1 MLENEIR
8 RITQS
13 VTERSDAKQL
23 LSVVIP
29 VFNESK
35 NIERLINR
43 LLAVF
48 AGLEDKYD
56 FELVFTDNHST
67 DDTYEALEAWSNKL
81 PNMRVLRFSKNIGYQ
96 RSILAGYLSAR
107 GDAVIQIDA
116 DLQDPPEK
124 IQEFISQ
131 WESGYQVVYGVRT
144 SRTDGVGSRLTRGMF
159 YRILNAFS
167 RDNLPLDAGEFRL
180 IDRQVIDELR
190 HVNDV
195 RPYLRG
201 AIASMGF
208 KQIGIPYER
217 GEREIGESK
226 FNSKDLVRL
235 ALDGFFN
242 HSTLPLRI
250 ATFIGLMVSVGTLVT
265 GIGFFV
271 GKLFFQQSWPR
282 GFATTTILILMS
294 LSILSLLLGVIGE
307 YLSRIYEQVR
317 YSPKVM
323 VEKEI
328 DSDR

>member
-1 MLENEIR
+1 MLENRIR
-8 RITQS
+8 RINQP
-13 VTERSDAKQL
+13 VTERSDAKPL

-208 KQIGIPYER
+208 KQVGIPYER
-217 GEREIGESK
+217 GVREIGESK

-235 ALDGFFN
+235 ALDGYFN

-328 DSDR
+328 ESDR

>member
-1 MLENEIR
+1 MLENGIR
-8 RITQS
+8 RINQP

-43 LLAVF
+43 LLPVF
-48 AGLEDKYD
+48 DGLTDKYD

-81 PNMRVLRFSKNIGYQ
+81 PNVRVLRFSKNIGYQ

-107 GDAVIQIDA
+107 GDAAIQIDA
-116 DLQDPPEK
+116 DLQDPPET
-124 IQEFISQ
+124 ICEFISQ

-144 SRTDGVGSRLTRGMF
+144 SRTDSVGSRLTRGMF
-159 YRILNAFS
+159 YRVLNSFS

-190 HVNDV
+190 YVNDV

-217 GEREIGESK
+217 GAREIGESK
-226 FNSKDLVRL
+226 FNSKDLFRL

-250 ATFIGLMVSVGTLVT
+250 ATFIGLMVSGGTLVT

-307 YLSRIYEQVR
+307 YLSRIYEQLR

>member
-1 MLENEIR
+1 MLENGIR
-8 RITQS
+8 RINQP
-13 VTERSDAKQL
+13 VNERSDAKQL

-43 LLAVF
+43 LLPVF
-48 AGLEDKYD
+48 DGITDKYD

-67 DDTYEALEAWSNKL
+67 DDTYETLEAWSNKL
-81 PNMRVLRFSKNIGYQ
+81 PNIRVLRFSKNIGYQ

-107 GDAVIQIDA
+107 GDAAIQIDA
-116 DLQDPPEK
+116 DLQDPPET
-124 IQEFISQ
+124 ICEFISQ

-201 AIASMGF
+201 AIASMGY
-208 KQIGIPYER
+208 KQVGIPYER
-217 GEREIGESK
+217 GAREIGESK
-226 FNSKDLVRL
+226 FNSKDLLRL

-250 ATFIGLMVSVGTLVT
+250 ATFIGLMVSGGTLVT

-307 YLSRIYEQVR
+307 YLSRIYEQLR

-328 DSDR
+328 DSNR

>member
-1 MLENEIR
+1 MLENGIR
-8 RITQS
+8 RINQP
-13 VTERSDAKQL
+13 VTERSDAKPL

-35 NIERLINR
+35 NIERLVNR

-48 AGLEDKYD
+48 DGLTDKYD

-107 GDAVIQIDA
+107 GDAAIQIDA

-124 IQEFISQ
+124 IYEFISQ

-144 SRTDGVGSRLTRGMF
+144 SRKDGVGSRLTRGMF
-159 YRILNAFS
+159 YRMLNAFS

-208 KQIGIPYER
+208 KQVGIPYER
-217 GEREIGESK
+217 GVREIGESK
-226 FNSKDLVRL
+226 FNSKDLFRL

-250 ATFIGLMVSVGTLVT
+250 ATFIGLMVSGGTLVT

-307 YLSRIYEQVR
+307 YLSRIYEQLR

-328 DSDR
+328 DSNR

>member
-1 MLENEIR
+1 MLESGIR

-13 VTERSDAKQL
+13 ATERSDAKQV

-48 AGLEDKYD
+48 DGLTDKYD

-107 GDAVIQIDA
+107 GDAAIQIDA
-116 DLQDPPEK
+116 DLQDPPET
-124 IQEFISQ
+124 ICEFISQ

-144 SRTDGVGSRLTRGMF
+144 SRLDGVGSRLTRGVF

-167 RDNLPLDAGEFRL
+167 RDNLPLDAGDFRL

-217 GEREIGESK
+217 GAREIGESK

-235 ALDGFFN
+235 ALDGFIN

-307 YLSRIYEQVR
+307 YLSRIYEQLR

-328 DSDR
+328 DSNR